1 MQPNVHV
8 DKFLGS
14 ILEGEWAF
22 EVVRGSTSGPDD
34 FGAVAVIDGSEYN
47 RIQPIEAF

>member
-1 MQPNVHV
+1 MCVEE
-8 DKFLGS
+8 FLGS
-14 ILEGEWAF
+14 ILDEEWAF
-22 EVVRGSTSGPDD
+22 EVMRGSTSGPED